1 METKNQHIKETFL
14 AQWLEGNLTDNELK
28 NLVSEKDFVAYKKM
42 QKGVTVFTE
51 LEKPLDNS
59 FKNIQNR
66 IINKPKVKLL
76 NLKWIASI
84 AAMLLFFLG
93 FYQFL
98 GSDSVLNLTSYGE
111 QKTIALLDG
120 SEVVLNAKSALN
132 YSKKEWKNHREVF
145 LNGEAF
151 FKVKKGKTFT
161 VKTKNGDITV
171 LGTEF
176 TVKSTPDYF
185 EVICYSGRVKVVSNR
200 KEIVLLSS
208 EFFRKIK
215 GEEPIKSVHAGRIP
229 NWISGESS
237 YKSIP
242 LKYVISDFEKQY
254 NVNVDASKINDKTIF
269 TGSFTHRNLN
279 TALKTIFK
287 AVGVQYK
294 KEGKTIILYH

>member
-1 METKNQHIKETFL
+1 MNTKKQHIKDTFL
-14 AQWLEGNLTDNELK
+14 AQWLEGKLTDDELK
-28 NLVSEKDFVAYKKM
+28 NLVSEKDFIAYKKM
-42 QKGVTVFTE
+42 QKGIAVFTE

-59 FKNIQNR
+59 FKNIQKR
-66 IINKPKVKLL
+66 IINQPKVKSL

-98 GSDSVLNLTSYGE
+98 GSDSVLNSTSYGE

-120 SEVVLNAKSALN
+120 SEVVLNAKSAIN
-132 YSKKEWKNHREVF
+132 YSKKKWEISREVF
-145 LNGEAF
+145 LSGEAF

-185 EVICYSGRVKVVSNR
+185 EVICYSGRVKVWSNQ
-200 KEIVLLSS
+200 KEVVLLSS
-208 EFFRKIK
+208 EFYRKIK
-215 GEEPIKSVHAGRIP
+215 GEEPIKNVHASRSP

-237 YKSIP
+237 YKSVP

-254 NVNVDASKINDKTIF
+254 NLIVDASKINDKTIF

-294 KEGKTIILYH
+294 KKGKTIILYH

>member
-1 METKNQHIKETFL
+1 METNIQHTNETFL
-14 AQWLEGNLTDNELK
+14 AQWLEGKLTDNELK
-28 NLVSEKDFVAYKKM
+28 NLVSENDFVAYKKM
-42 QKGVTVFTE
+42 QNGISVFSE
-51 LEKPLDNS
+51 LEKPLENS
-59 FKNIQNR
+59 FKNIQKG
-66 IINKPKVKLL
+66 IINEPKVKSL

-84 AAMLLFFLG
+84 AAMLLFFIG

-98 GSDSVLNLTSYGE
+98 GSDSVLNSTSFGE

-171 LGTEF
+171 LGTAF
-176 TVKSTPDYF
+176 SVKSTPNYF
-185 EVICYSGRVKVVSNR
+185 EVICYSGRVKLWSNH
-200 KEIVLLSS
+200 KEVILLSS

-215 GEEPIKSVHAGRIP
+215 DKKPIKNVHATKFP

-237 YKSIP
+237 FRSVP
-242 LKYVISDFEKQY
+242 LEYVIKDFENQF
-254 NVNVDASKINDKTIF
+254 NVIIDTSRVDVNTIF
-269 TGSFTHRNLN
+269 TGSFTHKNIE
-279 TALKTIFK
+279 TALKTTFK
-287 AVGVQYK
+287 AVGIQYK
-294 KEGKTIILYH
+294 KNGKNIILFN